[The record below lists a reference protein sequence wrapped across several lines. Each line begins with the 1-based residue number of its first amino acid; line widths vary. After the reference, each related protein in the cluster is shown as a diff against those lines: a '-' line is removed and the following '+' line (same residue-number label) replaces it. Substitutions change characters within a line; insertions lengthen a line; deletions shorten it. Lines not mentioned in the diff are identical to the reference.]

1 MSETLHEQLRA
12 EADAWRAAGL
22 ERELVFGDGVDFTTN
37 DYLGLA
43 QDARVAAAASAA
55 IEEYGVGCPSAR
67 LLRGNLPVHRQA
79 EAEAAHWMGTEA
91 ALLLP
96 SGWQANLAM
105 LTTLAGAEDVLF
117 CDALNHASLID
128 GARLSRARVEV
139 FAHNDVDALR
149 SAMARHPGA
158 RRRIVV
164 VEDVYSMDGDRAPLA
179 ALLEACTEMDAYL
192 IRDMAHAAGLF
203 QQDGLNQERV
213 LATMFTGGKALGLAG
228 GFVCASQVV
237 IDTLINRGRSFVF
250 TTAVPPMLAAG
261 LRKAMQV
268 VQAEPEHAQRLFAR
282 ASLLRE
288 RLTEG
293 EIVCSGEGPIVPVM
307 IGDAARAMDVAAKV
321 RADGFEVRA
330 VRPPTVP
337 QGSSR
342 LRIVVHATHTEEQLE
357 GLAASVLNAMREEA
371 RHATVE
377 AEAPKRSGAHLF
389 VCGTDTDVGKTV
401 VSALLVRASVRL
413 GLDTRYW
420 KPVQTG
426 LESDTEAVLGLSQLD
441 SRFAPKPAVHLPL
454 PASVDQAAED
464 ANVEVDRATVLEQT
478 IQQLRSQPDAFW
490 ILEGAGG
497 LRVPWNRR
505 EDQADFLQKLAAA
518 TVLVA
523 RSGLGT
529 LNHTLL
535 TIEAMAAR
543 RIPVK
548 ALFLVGQPHPQN
560 RASLE
565 VRLGDLPIFEVPWFK
580 DLQTKH
586 LDFWLEMEPGVR
598 QLFPSRG

>member
-1 MSETLHEQLRA
+1 MSGPLHEQLQA
-12 EADAWRAAGL
+12 EAEAWRAAGL
-22 ERELVFGDGVDFTTN
+22 ERTLAFGNGVDFTSN

-43 QDARVAAAASAA
+43 RDPRVAAAAVAA
-55 IEEYGVGCPSAR
+55 IEEDGVGCPSAR

-96 SGWQANLAM
+96 TGWQANLAL

-139 FAHNDVDALR
+139 FPHNDVDALC

-179 ALLEACTEMDAYL
+179 ALLEACAELDAYL
-192 IRDMAHAAGLF
+192 IRDVAHAAGLF
-203 QQDGLNQERV
+203 PQDGLNQERV

-228 GFVCASQVV
+228 GFVCASQLV
-237 IDTLINRGRSFVF
+237 IETLINRGRSFVF
-250 TTAVPPMLAAG
+250 TTAVPPMLAAA

-268 VQAEPEHAQRLFAR
+268 VQTEPEHAQQLFAR

-288 RLTEG
+288 RLAEG
-293 EIVCSGEGPIVPVM
+293 GLEVNGEGPIVPVM
-307 IGDAARAMDVAAKV
+307 IGDASRAMDVAEKV
-321 RADGFEVRA
+321 REDGFEVRA

-337 QGSSR
+337 EGTSR
-342 LRIVVHATHTEEQLE
+342 LRIVVHATHSEEQIE
-357 GLAASVLNAMREEA
+357 GLAASVSKAMREEQRQA
-371 RHATVE
+371 VLDAVPPVRE
-377 AEAPKRSGAHLF
+377 GAHLF

-401 VSALLVRASVRL
+401 VSALLVRACVRL

-426 LESDTEAVLGLSQLD
+426 LESDTETVLGLAQLD
-441 SRFAPKPAVHLPL
+441 AAQAPDPAVHLPL
-454 PASVDQAAED
+454 PASVDQAAEE
-464 ANVEVDRATVLEQT
+464 ANVEVTRAPVLEQT
-478 IQQLRSQPDAFW
+478 HAQLRSAPRAFW

-505 EDQADFLQKLAAA
+505 EDQADFLQKFAPP

-535 TIEAMAAR
+535 TVEAMAAR
-543 RIPVK
+543 RIPLK

-565 VRLGDLPIFEVPWFK
+565 TRLGDLPIFEVPWFK
-580 DLQTKH
+580 DLATEH
-586 LDFWLEMEPGVR
+586 LDFWLEMEPSVR

>member
-1 MSETLHEQLRA
+1 MSKDLHEQLRA
-12 EADAWRAAGL
+12 EAEAWRAAGL
-22 ERELVFGDGVDFTTN
+22 ERTLTFGEGVDFTTN

-43 QDARVAAAASAA
+43 GDARIAAAAVAAA
-55 IEEYGVGCPSAR
+55 EEDGVGCPSAR

-128 GARLSRARVEV
+128 GSRLSRARVEV

-149 SAMARHPGA
+149 SALARHPGA

-179 ALLEACTEMDAYL
+179 ALLEVCAEMDAYL

-203 QQDGLNQERV
+203 PQDGLNQERV

-228 GFVCASQVV
+228 GFACASQLV

-250 TTAVPPMLAAG
+250 TTAVPPMLAAA

-268 VQAEPEHAQRLFAR
+268 VQAEPEHAQTLFER

-288 RLTEG
+288 RLQEG
-293 EIVCSGEGPIVPVM
+293 GIESSGEGPIVPVR
-307 IGDAARAMDVAAKV
+307 IGDAARAMQVAEKV

-337 QGSSR
+337 PGTSR
-342 LRIVVHATHTEEQLE
+342 LRIVVHAAHTPAQIE
-357 GLAASVLNAMREEA
+357 GLAASLVDAMREES

-377 AEAPKRSGAHLF
+377 AMAPKREGEHLF

-401 VSALLVRASVRL
+401 VSALLVRAAVRL

-426 LESDTEAVLGLSQLD
+426 LESDTETVLGLAQLD
-441 SRFAPKPAVHLPL
+441 PAHAPDPAVHLPL
-454 PASVDQAAED
+454 PASVDQAARD
-464 ANVEVDRATVLEQT
+464 AGTEVHRAPVLEQT
-478 IQQLRSQPDAFW
+478 HQQLRTEADAFW

-497 LRVPWNRR
+497 LRVPWNTR
-505 EDQADFLQKLAAA
+505 EDQADYLQKLAPA

-565 VRLGDLPIFEVPWFK
+565 ARLGDLPIFEVPWFK
-580 DLQTKH
+580 DLQTEH

-598 QLFPSRG
+598 QLFPTHR

>member
-1 MSETLHEQLRA
+1 MSNDLHEQLRA
-12 EADAWRAAGL
+12 EAEAWRAAGL
-22 ERELVFGDGVDFTTN
+22 ERTLTFGEGVDFTTN

-43 QDARVAAAASAA
+43 GDPRVAAAAIAA
-55 IEEYGVGCPSAR
+55 IEEDGTGCPSAR
-67 LLRGNLPVHRQA
+67 LLRGNLPVHRQV
-79 EAEAAHWMGTEA
+79 EGEAAHWMGTEA
-91 ALLLP
+91 ALLFP
-96 SGWQANLAM
+96 TGWQANLAL
-105 LTTLAGAEDVLF
+105 LTTLAGTEDVLF

-139 FAHNDVDALR
+139 FAHNDVEALR
-149 SAMARHPGA
+149 SALARHPGA

-164 VEDVYSMDGDRAPLA
+164 VEDVYSMDGDRSPLA
-179 ALLEACTEMDAYL
+179 ALLEVCAEMDAYL

-203 QQDGLNQERV
+203 PQDGLNQERV

-228 GFVCASQVV
+228 GFVCASQLVV
-237 IDTLINRGRSFVF
+237 DTLINRGRSFVF
-250 TTAVPPMLAAG
+250 TTAVPPMLAAA

-268 VQAEPEHAQRLFAR
+268 VQTEPEHAQRLFAR
-282 ASLLRE
+282 ASLLRQ
-288 RLTEG
+288 RLQEG
-293 EIVCSGEGPIVPVM
+293 GIVTTGEGPIVPVM

-337 QGSSR
+337 EGTSR
-342 LRIVVHATHTEEQLE
+342 LRIVVHARHTEEQIE
-357 GLAASVLNAMREEA
+357 GLAASLSEAMREEK
-371 RHATVE
+371 RHAVVE
-377 AEAPKRSGAHLF
+377 GQSPARAGEHLF

-401 VSALLVRASVRL
+401 VSALLVRASMRL
-413 GLDTRYW
+413 GLETRYW
-420 KPVQTG
+420 KPIQTG
-426 LESDTEAVLGLSQLD
+426 LESDTEAVLGLAQLD
-441 SRFAPKPAVHLPL
+441 PKFAPDPAVHLPL

-464 ANVEVDRATVLEQT
+464 AKVEVHRAPVLEQT
-478 IQQLRSQPDAFW
+478 FATLRAQPDAFW

-505 EDQADFLQKLAAA
+505 EDQADYLQKLAPP

-543 RIPVK
+543 RISVR

-560 RASLE
+560 RASLAT
-565 VRLGDLPIFEVPWFK
+565 RLGDLPIFEVPWFK

-598 QLFPSRG
+598 QLFPARS